1 MEAGIAPDA
10 AGVDDQAAIWMRRL
24 AASTLEAA
32 GIGELEWIESAR
44 GGRIAGRVSA
54 WKLAGSTGPLPG
66 PLAALAVALG
76 RIEARV
82 DARIDAEAIAGD
94 IERAAVDAGLLER
107 EGHFRRYRG
116 TDAWDGVAPGAEW
129 PEVRSSLS
137 LRLACANARIAALE
151 AAIEGCREEVENAV
165 AEAYGGTAPTGG
177 AALPYA
183 SASSGNERAR
193 GDRMPRGGGRHER

>member
-10 AGVDDQAAIWMRRL
+10 AEADEQAAIWMRRL

-44 GGRIAGRVSA
+44 G
-54 WKLAGSTGPLPG
+54 
-66 PLAALAVALG
+66 G

-116 TDAWDGVAPGAEW
+116 TDAWDGIAPGAEW

-137 LRLACANARIAALE
+137 LRLACANARIAALA
-151 AAIEGCREEVENAV
+151 AAIEDCREEVENAV

>member
-1 MEAGIAPDA
+1 MEAGIALDA
-10 AGVDDQAAIWMRRL
+10 AEDDDRAAIWMQRL

-32 GIGELEWIESAR
+32 GIGELRWIESAR

-82 DARIDAEAIAGD
+82 DARIDAKAIVDD
-94 IERAAVDAGLLER
+94 IERAALYAGLLER

-116 TDAWDGVAPGAEW
+116 TGAWDRVAPGAEW

-137 LRLACANARIAALE
+137 LRLACANTRLAELA

-165 AEAYGGTAPTGG
+165 AEAYGGTGPSGD
-177 AALPYA
+177 AALPHA
-183 SASSGNERAR
+183 FASSGNERAR
-193 GDRMPRGGGRHER
+193 GDRMPRGGGRRER